1 MLFHYDLSQD
11 IEYRSL
17 YYTGGFPSGP
27 VIKKKPPA
35 MQEARVL
42 SLGHEDPLEEGMAT
56 HCSLIARKIPWTE
69 EAGMLESLGSQ
80 RGGHY

>member
-1 MLFHYDLSQD
+1 
-11 IEYRSL
+11 
-17 YYTGGFPSGP
+17 
-27 VIKKKPPA
+27 

-80 RGGHY
+80 RSGHY